1 MIGRAGVVVL
11 WSVCSPSTP
20 TITVRIHL
28 KSQVFFRK
36 LLEKIKNE
44 QKEAGDGP
52 FLRLSILA
60 NLAIKILFYF
70 NKPIS
75 ERHLNAAPKEAAPER

>member
-1 MIGRAGVVVL
+1 MVVVK
-11 WSVCSPSTP
+11 WSRGQHVRLLLR
-20 TITVRIHL
+20 VRIHL

-75 ERHLNAAPKEAAPER
+75 ERHLNSAPKEAAPER

>member
-1 MIGRAGVVVL
+1 MVVVK
-11 WSVCSPSTP
+11 WSRGQHVRLLLR
-20 TITVRIHL
+20 VRIHL

>member
-1 MIGRAGVVVL
+1 MVVVK
-11 WSVCSPSTP
+11 WSACSPFSNQSE
-20 TITVRIHL
+20 V
-28 KSQVFFRK
+28 SSFFRK
-36 LLEKIKNE
+36 WLEKIKNE
-44 QKEAGDGP
+44 QKVAGDGP